1 MLTIFLQN
9 SNGWFHFFRY
19 CMDIFQNKTPKTQHQ
34 NKPEGLKHVETTTE
48 TTIFKPKQPTQ
59 ETSMN
64 RITKMSVLLKYFNQN
79 FVFEDKLRFNF
90 LLHLFSTKLQDLYD
104 NLEQIS
110 DREFDDRMHLL
121 SDSLNEIQPYSVQ

>member
-1 MLTIFLQN
+1 MLMN
-9 SNGWFHFFRY
+9 
-19 CMDIFQNKTPKTQHQ
+19 FQNKQPQ
-34 NKPEGLKHVETTTE
+34 NEGPKHVETTE

-59 ETSMN
+59 EISMN
-64 RITKMSVLLKYFNQN
+64 RITKITVLLKYFNQN

-104 NLEQIS
+104 NLDQIS

-121 SDSLNEIQPYSVQ
+121 SESLNEIQPYSVQ